1 MSDIPVFTGPPVP
14 FESHLPPAI
23 PPNVLPGIIGE
34 YAAAV
39 TESVQVPFELPL
51 INAFGAVAASVQRKF
66 RIVAHD
72 GYSEPLNLYALAV
85 LPPGERKSAVKD
97 ACRFPLVEWELEQQT
112 ALLSAHRVAI
122 AQRQV
127 REELHRAL
135 LSSARRCKT
144 LEDRHELVEQL
155 VALSEEEAK
164 TPVAPRL
171 LVDDATPEALAM
183 VMAAQQQRI
192 ALLEAEGGFFDI
204 LPGRYSSG
212 VPNLDVVLKA
222 WNGEAIR
229 IDRRHADPIILD
241 NPTLTLILTAQPDVL
256 SGMAQTPSFRGR
268 GLMGRL
274 LFFIPQS
281 RVGLRHVETF
291 PVPESLRLRWRQ
303 TLRHLLA
310 LPWDPLDSG
319 QFLHLEHESKS
330 LWLDFAAHVER
341 NLAEG
346 GRLSAMR
353 DWGGKLPGQVLRL
366 AGLCHVTQ
374 HASPETCPINTLTM
388 SAVLQLAD
396 GLMEHARAAYSLMGA
411 DEGMECA
418 KAILRWVEHDGLTSF
433 TARSALEKVKGRWPR
448 MDKVN
453 AGLPVLEDW
462 AYIAPLEP
470 ETGKRGRPTRVYMV
484 NPQWRGFKCTP

>member
-1 MSDIPVFTGPPVP
+1 M
-14 FESHLPPAI
+14 
-23 PPNVLPGIIGE
+23 
-34 YAAAV
+34 
-39 TESVQVPFELPL
+39 
-51 INAFGAVAASVQRKF
+51 
-66 RIVAHD
+66 
-72 GYSEPLNLYALAV
+72 
-85 LPPGERKSAVKD
+85 
-97 ACRFPLVEWELEQQT
+97 VEWELEQQT

-122 AQRQV
+122 AERQV

-144 LEDRHELVEQL
+144 LEDRHELVAQL

-204 LPGRYSSG
+204 LSGRYSSG

-229 IDRRHADPIILD
+229 IDRRHADPIMLD

-303 TLRHLLA
+303 TLRTC
-310 LPWDPLDSG
+310 
-319 QFLHLEHESKS
+319 
-330 LWLDFAAHVER
+330 WLCR
-341 NLAEG
+341 G
-346 GRLSAMR
+346 IPSA
-353 DWGGKLPGQVLRL
+353 P
-366 AGLCHVTQ
+366 
-374 HASPETCPINTLTM
+374 
-388 SAVLQLAD
+388 
-396 GLMEHARAAYSLMGA
+396 
-411 DEGMECA
+411 
-418 KAILRWVEHDGLTSF
+418 
-433 TARSALEKVKGRWPR
+433 
-448 MDKVN
+448 
-453 AGLPVLEDW
+453 
-462 AYIAPLEP
+462 
-470 ETGKRGRPTRVYMV
+470 V
-484 NPQWRGFKCTP
+484 NPYIWNTKANPYGWISLPMWNGILQKEDGFRPCAIGAVNYRGKYCVWRDYAM